1 LLIYQPVKSAE
12 KVQEHEVLMS
22 IMIGKMIDFI
32 EWPDHKNNNEI
43 NILVFNNRDMYEALT
58 AISRERRF
66 DNKALVVQYVNSL
79 HQIEYSEID
88 LLFIGSID
96 ENKFSQLF
104 KTLNDKPIFTISNS
118 EGYAQKGI
126 MVNFLIDQQNIVFN
140 INETRARKAGFYIN
154 FKLLTIARKIY

>member
-1 LLIYQPVKSAE
+1 
-12 KVQEHEVLMS
+12 
-22 IMIGKMIDFI
+22 
-32 EWPDHKNNNEI
+32 
-43 NILVFNNRDMYEALT
+43 MYEALT